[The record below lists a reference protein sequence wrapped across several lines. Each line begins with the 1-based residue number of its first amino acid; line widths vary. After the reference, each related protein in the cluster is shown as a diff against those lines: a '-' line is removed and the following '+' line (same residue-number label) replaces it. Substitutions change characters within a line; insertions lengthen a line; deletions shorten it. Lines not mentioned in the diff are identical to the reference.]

1 MDKINFLAF
10 DTSDAYLKIALSID
24 GKISTLS
31 VNNNSRHIENLVP
44 SIKKALEETGE
55 SADKFQKILVSVGPG
70 SFTGIRIGIST
81 AEAFGYSLKK
91 EVYGFSVF
99 DVYNYLYKDVNDDT
113 ITIPVIDAKKNRY
126 YCSFL
131 NGRSGY
137 KILDISKEEIAYI
150 ILKDF
155 GDKRIIFAGKD
166 FGAIEDYISSAGIK
180 FDYKNKESYSEAEML
195 DFARYFLKE
204 GDLKEPEP
212 IYLRKS
218 EAEIA
223 LLNRNLA
230 AQADKEKI

>member
-1 MDKINFLAF
+1 MDKVNLLAF
-10 DTSDAYLKIALSID
+10 DTSDAYLKLAVYID
-24 GKISTLS
+24 GKTSTLS

-44 SIKKALEETGE
+44 SVKKALEEIRGAAVDIQT
-55 SADKFQKILVSVGPG
+55 ILVCVGPG

-99 DVYNYLYKDVNDDT
+99 DVYNYLYKDVDGDT
-113 ITIPVIDAKKNRY
+113 VVVPVIDAKKNRY

-131 NGRSGY
+131 HGRLDN
-137 KILDISKEEIAYI
+137 KLFDISKEDIADM
-150 ILKDF
+150 ILKEYA
-155 GDKRIIFAGKD
+155 DKKVIFAGKD
-166 FGAIEDYISSAGIK
+166 FSAIEAYISSAGIQY
-180 FDYKNKESYSEAEML
+180 DYNHKESYSELEML
-195 DFARYFLKE
+195 GFAFYFLKE
-204 GDLKEPEP
+204 GELKEPEP

-230 AQADKEKI
+230 MKNEKDKV